1 MINLWSPKSIRILVV
16 EEIRKWKVKK
26 GNKRTD
32 KKIEPW
38 CLLKWIFKYH
48 LTHLFFETR
57 TTMQTITFLALH
69 FLNFFFFSF
78 NQTTKELTE
87 IVNGIKKIIPI
98 NFTIYST
105 CLYVREASNFANSL
119 ALNKKS
125 NVQLLAQRDPS
136 FCSLELSF
144 VTFLT

>member
-1 MINLWSPKSIRILVV
+1 
-16 EEIRKWKVKK
+16 
-26 GNKRTD
+26 
-32 KKIEPW
+32 
-38 CLLKWIFKYH
+38 
-48 LTHLFFETR
+48 
-57 TTMQTITFLALH
+57 MQTITFLALH

-105 CLYVREASNFANSL
+105 CLHVREASNFANSL